1 MKFGTYVKAVFRA
14 MKGEIDE
21 LKAITPTD
29 EDKEQADKLTQL
41 ICAAAASYGIP
52 VSSGLRETISTSL
65 SFGLRDLKDGVKCPD
80 KLILMR
86 IVDEIKAARKAR
98 NK

>member
-1 MKFGTYVKAVFRA
+1 MKFGTYIKAVLRA

-29 EDKEQADKLTQL
+29 EDKEQAKKLTQL
-41 ICAAAASYGIP
+41 ICAVAASYGIP
-52 VSSGLRETISTSL
+52 VSSGLQETISTSL

-86 IVDEIKAARKAR
+86 VVDEIKAARKAR